1 MSKKTP
7 VISSVV
13 SAEPARVQAKAEFDL
28 EIQNIDL
35 AEFKFIEGSRT
46 KIDKSLDLTFLK
58 YFLCLSVYISVRLE
72 LRSFEQS
79 LRRDGRS

>member
-28 EIQNIDL
+28 ELQKIEYQGNTDVIDL
-35 AEFKFIEGSRT
+35 AEFRLKEGSGT
-46 KIDKSLDLTFLK
+46 KIDKSLNQTFLM
-58 YFLCLSVYISVRLE
+58 
-72 LRSFEQS
+72 
-79 LRRDGRS
+79 DGF